1 MTYQRN
7 IERPLL
13 PEEDVLDDAL
23 PDQVV
28 RVEVH
33 PDDQAGDQHDRR
45 PLDHLRLARPLDLL
59 ELAPRLGDEAA
70 SASARCAALPALALR
85 RCRAGPDLSLTRAS
99 ALDHLRVAGG
109 LLLGTPS
116 AALLSSLPGHQRVSR
131 CAVWRPHQRQYLRN
145 STRSGEFRFDFC

>member
-1 MTYQRN
+1 MSTSTLSFCWSPFTSTISPSKSESGPEVTFTDSPSVNCTCVLGRSPTAVPVWMTYQRN

-28 RVEVH
+28 GVEVH

-59 ELAPRLGDEAA
+59 DLAPRLGDEAA
-70 SASARCAALPALALR
+70 GASARGAALP
-85 RCRAGPDLSLTRAS
+85 
-99 ALDHLRVAGG
+99 
-109 LLLGTPS
+109 
-116 AALLSSLPGHQRVSR
+116 
-131 CAVWRPHQRQYLRN
+131 
-145 STRSGEFRFDFC
+145 